1 MGDVKN
7 IVSAVMPEIVNRNM
21 PLLIAV
27 DGRCASG
34 KTTLAA
40 ELKKETGCS
49 VIHAD
54 HFFLRPEQRTEER
67 LNEAGGNI
75 DHERLMAEVMLPLLQ
90 RKAFSYRK
98 FDCGKMEFSE
108 EIGVEPNK
116 IAVVEGSY
124 SCHPELWDFYD
135 LRIFLNVEPEEQLRR
150 ILDRGGREAAEQFR
164 RRWIPLE
171 EKYFSRFKIMER
183 CDLVF
188 QT

>member
-1 MGDVKN
+1 MADMKN
-7 IVSAVMPEIVNRNM
+7 IVSAVMQEIVNRNK

-40 ELKKETGCS
+40 MLKKETGCS

-54 HFFLRPEQRTEER
+54 HFFLRPEQRTVER

-75 DHERLMAEVMLPLLQ
+75 DHERIKAEVMLPLLQ

-98 FDCGKMEFSE
+98 FDCGKMELSE

-116 IAVVEGSY
+116 IAMVEGSY
-124 SCHPELWDFYD
+124 ICHPELWDFYD
-135 LRIFLNVEPEEQLRR
+135 LRIFLTVEPEEQFRR

-164 RRWIPLE
+164 CRWIPLE

-188 QT
+188 RT